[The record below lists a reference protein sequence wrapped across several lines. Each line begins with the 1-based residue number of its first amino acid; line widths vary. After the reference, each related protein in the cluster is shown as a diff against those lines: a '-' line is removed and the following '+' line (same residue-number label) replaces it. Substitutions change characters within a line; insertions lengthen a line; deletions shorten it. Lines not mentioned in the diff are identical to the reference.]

1 MIAWLDTNLVTLLN
15 GVAIGF
21 LIYTMAV
28 GLSLVFGM
36 MDVLNLAH
44 GSVFL
49 LGAYLAF
56 SISGRPGGFVLAI
69 LVAAVA
75 GALAGLFLFAATS
88 LVTGRGHLD
97 QAVLTLGVALVAS
110 ELFATAWGN
119 DVKSVSPPGWL
130 SGSVQVAG
138 DAYPTYRLAVIV
150 MGVVLAIAV
159 FWVIERTHYGVLV
172 RAAVADRTMT
182 SACGVNTRLLL
193 SGTFAVGAA
202 LAAVGG
208 AMAGPVLGAYRGLDN
223 DVLILALIVVIV
235 GGLGSAKGALIGAL
249 IVGQVRS
256 LGVVILPEA
265 ASVLL
270 FLVLAII
277 IVVRPYG
284 IAGKPVAVSHS

>member
-1 MIAWLDTNLVTLLN
+1 MVAWIAGNFVTLLN

-49 LGAYLAF
+49 LGAYVAYSLA
-56 SISGRPGGFVLAI
+56 SHPGGFLLAI
-69 LVAAVA
+69 LVALITGAVA
-75 GALAGLFLFAATS
+75 GLVLSATTS
-88 LVTGRGHLD
+88 LVARRGHLD
-97 QAVLTLGVALVAS
+97 QAVLTLGIALLAGQG
-110 ELFATAWGN
+110 LAAIWGS
-119 DVKSVSPPGWL
+119 DVKSVQAP
-130 SGSVQVAG
+130 A
-138 DAYPTYRLAVIV
+138 I
-150 MGVVLAIAV
+150 GVY
-159 FWVIERTHYGVLV
+159 FFIERTRFGVIV
-172 RAAVADRTMT
+172 RAAVADQGMT
-182 SACGVNTRLLL
+182 AACGVNTRLLL
-193 SGTFAVGAA
+193 FGTFSVGTA

-208 AMAGPVLGAYRGLDN
+208 VLAGPVLGAYRGLDN

-256 LGVVILPEA
+256 LGVVILPQA

-270 FLVLAII
+270 FLILAIVL
-277 IVVRPYG
+277 VVRPTG
-284 IAGKPVAVSHS
+284 IAGKPGVVTHS